1 MATFR
6 QLVYLVS
13 DEMKN
18 VSDDS
23 IINNE
28 HILFV
33 LDKYRAY
40 IMKQYY
46 ENIKRKIPASAY
58 QTICLNLEEYSDGI
72 CSCGY
77 LRSIE
82 DVPDLMPIGSVTYLS
97 NDIVNPNFS
106 NVSEERFKYAGS
118 GKYAGNTIYANI
130 NEKLYLKS
138 NNPLFMNLEKIQLRG
153 VFEDSA
159 MAAELACDRNTED
172 GLCDPL
178 DSEFPMEAALIPSVV
193 ELTLKELLG
202 AAYRPADN
210 DNNANDD
217 LSDLRNFITRNMKN
231 SFQRH
236 IDGN

>member
-6 QLVYLVS
+6 ELVYLVS

-18 VSDDS
+18 ISDDS

-40 IMKQYY
+40 IIKQYY
-46 ENIKRKIPASAY
+46 DNIKRKIPSSLY
-58 QTICLNLEEYSDGI
+58 QTICLNLEEYDDGI

-82 DVPDLMPIGSVTYLS
+82 NVPDLMTTGSVTFLTKG
-97 NDIVNPNFS
+97 IVNPKIT
-106 NVSEERFKYAGS
+106 NVSQERFKYAGN

-130 NEKLYLKS
+130 NERLYLKS
-138 NNPLFMNLEKIQLRG
+138 NNPLFMNLEKIEMRG
-153 VFEDSA
+153 IFEDSA
-159 MAAELACDRNTED
+159 KASELACEKDN
-172 GLCDPL
+172 GNLSCDPL
-178 DSEFPMEAALIPSVV
+178 DNEFPLEAALIPSVV

-202 AAYRPADN
+202 ALYRPEDN
-210 DNNANDD
+210 ENNANDD
-217 LSDLRNFITRNMKN
+217 LSDIRNFITRNMKN
-231 SFQRH
+231 NFQRQ